1 MLLFEIVAMVTEAKS
16 IANANALNENKEL
29 NTMDDNDE
37 LHHELRLGN
46 HDNVND
52 DAKDAII
59 HQQSLQ
65 QNNVTSVEWDKGVE
79 LLLDSEGEHGKAMY
93 EYTSPITTRSLRNAL
108 NRNYASDSRA
118 EAYEML
124 NALGELS
131 QACGANTVTT
141 SKISDSC
148 ACTVSPGREG
158 RDDESRRDNSDTGDE
173 RRSPASPSSKL
184 SSDSKMQMQ
193 GQKVL
198 QARMTDL
205 RRNIFALDRN
215 SSYNLGS
222 RGIKQ

>member
-1 MLLFEIVAMVTEAKS
+1 MVTEAKS
-16 IANANALNENKEL
+16 NANANALNENDEL
-29 NTMDDNDE
+29 NTMDDNDDGLE
-37 LHHELRLGN
+37 LHHELKLGN

-52 DAKDAII
+52 DAKDASI
-59 HQQSLQ
+59 HQQSLPQ
-65 QNNVTSVEWDKGVE
+65 KNVTSVEWDKGVE

-93 EYTSPITTRSLRNAL
+93 EYTSPKTTRSLRNAL
-108 NRNYASDSRA
+108 NRNYASDSRE

-141 SKISDSC
+141 STISDSC
-148 ACTVSPGREG
+148 ACTASPGREG
-158 RDDESRRDNSDTGDE
+158 RDDESSRDNSDTEDE
-173 RRSPASPSSKL
+173 RQSSVSSASKL